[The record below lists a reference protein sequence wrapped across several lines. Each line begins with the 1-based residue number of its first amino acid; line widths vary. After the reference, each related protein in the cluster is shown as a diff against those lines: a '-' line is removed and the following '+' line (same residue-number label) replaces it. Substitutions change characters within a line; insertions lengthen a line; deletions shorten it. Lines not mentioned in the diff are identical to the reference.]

1 MNERKN
7 DKISLKNI
15 LLLVLVT
22 GLVSMTV
29 IYALISANLVIQNT
43 VDMRGTKW
51 DVHFANLSNP
61 VINGSASVINAPTLN
76 LLSITGLRVNLVKP
90 GDSITYTFD
99 IVNAGDLDATLSYY
113 DIASRSNFVCS
124 SNDQTSANIACNNLI
139 YTLKYTSNNNNINRN
154 DTLLA
159 GETKN
164 LTLTIKYDENA
175 TEVPTLDVQI
185 TGLDSRFTYS
195 QKLD

>member
-1 MNERKN
+1 MKDRNKERL
-7 DKISLKNI
+7 SLKNI

-43 VDMRGTKW
+43 ADMRGTTW
-51 DVHFANLSNP
+51 DVHFENLSTP
-61 VINGSASVINAPTLN
+61 IINGSASVVNSPTLN

-113 DIASRSNFVCS
+113 NIASKNNFVCS
-124 SNDQTSANIACNNLI
+124 SNDQTSANIACDNLI
-139 YTLKYTSNNNNINRN
+139 YTLKYTSNNNINRN
-154 DTLLA
+154 DALNA
-159 GETKN
+159 GETRN
-164 LTLTIKYDENA
+164 VTLTIKYDENA
-175 TEVPTLDVQI
+175 TEVPSSDVQI
-185 TGLDSRFTYS
+185 TGLNSVFTYT
-195 QKLD
+195 QKMD